1 VELVPYQAFGYIS
14 YSLRI
19 IYRQPI
25 DVLKEQ
31 EEHIY
36 LDSNKFLAIDLGVSN
51 FATCTDGVNSFII
64 DGKILLS
71 KLRLINKTT
80 AKLKAIIDRQKLKTS
95 KRLHKL
101 YRYKKNYINDF
112 VHKASKK
119 IVEYCLSNGIGT
131 IVIGQLNKGI
141 TNIDIGKQNNQKLH
155 QMPYGKFIEK
165 PKYKAKVNGITVIQ
179 VNESYTSQTC
189 SKCGTIDKTNRVH
202 RGLYVCSSC
211 GTVLNADVN
220 GALNILKKVSP
231 SSVNGVGVG
240 ALANPMRLRLVS

>member
-1 VELVPYQAFGYIS
+1 
-14 YSLRI
+14 
-19 IYRQPI
+19 
-25 DVLKEQ
+25 
-31 EEHIY
+31 
-36 LDSNKFLAIDLGVSN
+36 
-51 FATCTDGVNSFII
+51 
-64 DGKILLS
+64 LS
-71 KLRLINKTT
+71 KLRLIKKTT

-112 VHKASKK
+112 VHKSSKK

-165 PKYKAKVNGITVIQ
+165 LRYKAKVNGITVIQ

-189 SKCGTIDKTNRVH
+189 SMCGTVSQFRILYG
-202 RGLYVCSSC
+202 GLYVCKEC
-211 GTVLNADVN
+211 GVVINADVN

-231 SSVNGVGVG
+231 NSRNGIGVG
-240 ALANPMRLRLVS
+240 ALTSPVRLRLVS